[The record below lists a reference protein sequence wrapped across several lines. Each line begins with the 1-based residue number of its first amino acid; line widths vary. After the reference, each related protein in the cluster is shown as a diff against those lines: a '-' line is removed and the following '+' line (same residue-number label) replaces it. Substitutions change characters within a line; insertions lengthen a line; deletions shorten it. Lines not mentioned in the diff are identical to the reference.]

1 MRLEPLPSRSFSDAS
16 PIDSQVI
23 ISNHDALV
31 EETGIRDAFSKR
43 KQSKIPRLPF
53 FFFFSTR
60 RIQAR
65 APNLRID
72 DNEPIHQRFKNTS
85 EKGTVIANNIKKKKK
100 TKIKCRLSLN
110 PLRANDR
117 NFARN
122 LSSVFSPLQPLP
134 PPVLKAKTLLP
145 LRRLRRRFYFS
156 GTCRCE
162 AEMTLFSTRVTGY
175 SSTATFCYI
184 AIFLLFALPPEGSSQ
199 PLTIR
204 HFRGGGARAS
214 QILGNLLPV
223 AR

>member
-1 MRLEPLPSRSFSDAS
+1 MHSQKENNLKYQGFPFSFFFPLDESKQGHLISASTIMSQYIKDSRTLRRKERS
-16 PIDSQVI
+16 SQ
-23 ISNHDALV
+23 
-31 EETGIRDAFSKR
+31 TTSKR
-43 KQSKIPRLPF
+43 
-53 FFFFSTR
+53 
-60 RIQAR
+60 
-65 APNLRID
+65 
-72 DNEPIHQRFKNTS
+72 
-85 EKGTVIANNIKKKKK
+85 KKK

-122 LSSVFSPLQPLP
+122 LSSVISPLQPLP

-145 LRRLRRRFYFS
+145 LRRLRRWFYFS

-184 AIFLLFALPPEGSSQ
+184 AIFLLFALPPEGSSK